1 MKKLDEIKGW
11 LIDLDGTLNVG
22 DVPVPGA
29 ADFIRW
35 LRTNKKH
42 YRFISNTSTRSR
54 RQIADHLTSLGI
66 DARLEEI
73 FTASSAVA
81 ELLGSFSGV
90 KCYFQV
96 SNSIMEEFKGIEIS
110 ETNPDYVVI
119 GDVGGGMNYD
129 LLNKAFR
136 LVMGG
141 AELIALQ
148 KNRFF
153 RDANGLHID
162 AGAFVAALEYASG
175 KQAKIIGKPSR
186 QFFNLAVHDIRV
198 EAGERWLSADFA
210 VVGDDVESDIKGA
223 ADAGLVGIL
232 VKTGKYN
239 DSYSEHYGIVPDR
252 TFDSIK
258 ELTEELR

>member
-11 LIDLDGTLNVG
+11 LVDLDGTLNVG
-22 DVPVPGA
+22 DILVPGA
-29 ADFIRW
+29 ADFVRW
-35 LRTNKKH
+35 LRTNNKH

-54 RQIADHLTSLGI
+54 RQISEHLTSLGI
-66 DARLEEI
+66 DVRPEEI
-73 FTASSAVA
+73 FTAASAVA
-81 ELLGSFSGV
+81 ELLGTFSGV
-90 KCYFQV
+90 KCYLQV
-96 SNSIMEEFKGIEIS
+96 SESVLEEFRGIEIS
-110 ETNPDYVVI
+110 ETNPDYVVM
-119 GDVGGGMNYD
+119 GDVGAGMNYD

-153 RDANGLHID
+153 RDADGLHVD

-210 VVGDDVESDIKGA
+210 VVGDDIESDIKGA
-223 ADAGLVGIL
+223 AEAGLIGIL

-239 DSYSEHYGIVPDR
+239 DSYSEHYGIVADW
-252 TFDSIK
+252 TFDSIRNLAEGLK
-258 ELTEELR
+258 